1 VKKTAL
7 VTGISGQTG
16 AYLARRLLQR
26 GYQVIGT
33 TRDVKGTD
41 TWRLKRLQIDTEIT
55 LTSLDA
61 TSENQIHEALERYS
75 PVEIYHLNG
84 PSSVSQ
90 SFVDPTSY
98 VPGILNQATGFLE
111 ALKKSQSNARF
122 VNSAST
128 DCFGNQPTVVL
139 DEESPFAPISPYG
152 IAKAST
158 FWITK
163 NYREAFGVNACS
175 AILTNHESPLRGE
188 EFVTHKIVKGVREI
202 AEGKSSSLTL
212 GNTKVGRDWLWA
224 DDVAHA
230 LELIGS
236 SELAEEFVV
245 ASGKTSTLMDFVSLA
260 CAEAGLAVDEV
271 VSIDPQLF
279 RPADIE
285 HIRLNPQK
293 IMDTL
298 GWKPRLSVEEIVHHL
313 VHDTVA

>member
-1 VKKTAL
+1 M
-7 VTGISGQTG
+7 I
-16 AYLARRLLQR
+16 R
-26 GYQVIGT
+26 
-33 TRDVKGTD
+33 
-41 TWRLKRLQIDTEIT
+41 
-55 LTSLDA
+55 
-61 TSENQIHEALERYS
+61 ALEHHS
-75 PVEIYHLNG
+75 PDEIYHLSG
-84 PSSVSQ
+84 PSSVSH
-90 SFVDPTSY
+90 SFAKPAKY
-98 VPGILNQATGFLE
+98 LPRILNQATVFLE

-139 DEESPFAPISPYG
+139 DEESSFAPISPYG

-298 GWKPRLSVEEIVHHL
+298 GWKPRFSVEEIVHHL
-313 VHDTVA
+313 VHDTLA